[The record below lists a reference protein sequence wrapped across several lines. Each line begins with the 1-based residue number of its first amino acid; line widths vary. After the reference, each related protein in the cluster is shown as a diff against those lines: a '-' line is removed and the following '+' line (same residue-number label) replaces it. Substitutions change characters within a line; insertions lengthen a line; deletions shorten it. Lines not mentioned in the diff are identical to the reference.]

1 MSIALLFLAA
11 VSVQSSES
19 TPEARLQMQAFGA
32 CVADH
37 SPAKAAQT
45 LASDFRSANYHS
57 AIRALNENNHDCSRL
72 LPRRSTLRSSGL
84 LFAGAMAERLMAVD
98 KRPLNVRLVQAAAR
112 PAPATYSLSDKI
124 AMCVVRSAPD
134 DAARLFSS
142 EVGSS
147 SESAAVK
154 SLEVAVRLCSTGGP
168 TLQVNR
174 EGLRAMLAT
183 AAFRNVAPRSMAEKS

>member
-11 VSVQSSES
+11 VSVQSPES

-37 SPAKAAQT
+37 SPAKTAQT

-84 LFAGAMAERLMAVD
+84 LFAGAMADM
-98 KRPLNVRLVQAAAR
+98 
-112 PAPATYSLSDKI
+112 PA
-124 AMCVVRSAPD
+124 
-134 DAARLFSS
+134 S
-142 EVGSS
+142 EV
-147 SESAAVK
+147 
-154 SLEVAVRLCSTGGP
+154 
-168 TLQVNR
+168 R
-174 EGLRAMLAT
+174 E
-183 AAFRNVAPRSMAEKS
+183 P